1 MNFTVDE
8 MNIISIYDTS
18 GRGNVISEM
27 KQALPFV
34 DDKEIR
40 KIMTAAIL
48 KLEHM
53 TDTEFSGLEFL
64 SDTEP
69 EDLEV

>member
-8 MNIISIYDTS
+8 MNVISIYVTS

-40 KIMTAAIL
+40 EIMTAAIL
-48 KLEHM
+48 KLERM
-53 TDTEFSGLEFL
+53 TDTEFSGIEFL

>member
-1 MNFTVDE
+1 

-18 GRGNVISEM
+18 DRGNVISEM

-40 KIMTAAIL
+40 ETMTAAIL
-48 KLEHM
+48 KLERM
-53 TDTEFSGLEFL
+53 TDTEFSGIEFL

>member
-18 GRGNVISEM
+18 DRGNVISEM

-40 KIMTAAIL
+40 ETMTAAIL
-48 KLEHM
+48 KLERM
-53 TDTEFSGLEFL
+53 TDTEFSGIEFL

>member
-18 GRGNVISEM
+18 GRDNVISEM

-40 KIMTAAIL
+40 EIMTAAIL
-48 KLEHM
+48 KLERM
-53 TDTEFSGLEFL
+53 TDTEFSGIEFL

>member
-8 MNIISIYDTS
+8 MNVISIYVTS
-18 GRGNVISEM
+18 GSGNVISEM

-40 KIMTAAIL
+40 EIMTAAIL
-48 KLEHM
+48 KLERM
-53 TDTEFSGLEFL
+53 TDTEFSGIEFL

>member
-18 GRGNVISEM
+18 GRDNVISEM

-40 KIMTAAIL
+40 EIMTAAIL
-48 KLEHM
+48 KLERM
-53 TDTEFSGLEFL
+53 TDTEFSGIEFL

-69 EDLEV
+69 GDLEV

>member
-1 MNFTVDE
+1 MDFSVDE
-8 MNIISIYDTS
+8 MNVISIYDTS

-40 KIMTAAIL
+40 EIMTAAIL
-48 KLEHM
+48 KLERM
-53 TDTEFSGLEFL
+53 TDTEFSGIEFL